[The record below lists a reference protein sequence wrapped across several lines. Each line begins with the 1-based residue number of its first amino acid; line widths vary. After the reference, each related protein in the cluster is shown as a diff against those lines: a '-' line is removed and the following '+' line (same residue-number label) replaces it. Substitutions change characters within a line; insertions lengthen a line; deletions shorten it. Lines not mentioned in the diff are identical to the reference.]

1 MEIDCNEGKDRR
13 FLSWPKKILAGQRG
27 SLMVEVTVAL
37 VVLGSL
43 GTALM
48 AGVQTGHMA
57 KRNFETQ
64 SLAENIIRN
73 QMEHVFELAYVPPP
87 TTYSTVALPPDYTA
101 TAEALVYDATSPN
114 IETIRVTVFKRGQ
127 PVKAIETLRANR

>member
-1 MEIDCNEGKDRR
+1 MVPASNP
-13 FLSWPKKILAGQRG
+13 SWLRKLLRGQG
-27 SLMVEVTVAL
+27 GTLLVEVTVAV

-48 AGVQTGHMA
+48 AGVQTGHIA

-73 QMEHVFELAYVPPP
+73 QMEHVFEQAYVSPPA
-87 TTYSTVALPPDYTA
+87 TYLTINPPADYTV
-101 TAEALVYDATSPN
+101 TAEALVYDASSSK
-114 IETIRVTVFKRGQ
+114 IELVRVTVFKSGQ
-127 PVKAIETLRANR
+127 QVKAVETLRANR